1 MTNPYRTAGEPRHLR
16 GAGSSGAR
24 AGLVRALIW
33 LLLAVGL
40 VGNTVSSVVGAPTT
54 VHLGFGVL
62 TAVCVAA
69 LIAQR
74 WWPRR

>member
-1 MTNPYRTAGEPRHLR
+1 
-16 GAGSSGAR
+16 
-24 AGLVRALIW
+24 VRALIW